1 LSDVIFSRAPVRICD
16 IGGWTDTW
24 FCPNGAVFNI
34 CVDLYSYVRVIPS
47 SNNSIN
53 IISENLNLQT
63 EIDNLGKIEYDGKLD
78 LLKSAVKRMGIKKG
92 LKIFVRT
99 EAPPGCGTGT
109 SASVAVALIAA
120 LAKFSEKNLKS
131 EEIASLAHKL
141 EVEELKLESGVQD
154 QYAAAFGGINFMEI
168 SYPSVEITPIP
179 LDNKKICELESQLIL
194 IFLSSRSS
202 SEMHKAVIENYI
214 KGDKKTLQSFEII
227 KDCAHEMKNAF
238 NSKDLVYM
246 GELMNKNWS
255 AQKSL
260 HSLMVNSAIN
270 KAELI
275 AFNNGALGF
284 KLNGA
289 GGGGSATVLADIGK
303 EYSLKNK
310 LIEGGFEILST
321 KLDFKGVQT
330 WIRFIIFVF
339 KFEIFRIKIRK

>member
-1 LSDVIFSRAPVRICD
+1 MSDIIFSRAPVRICD

-24 FCPNGAVFNI
+24 YCPNGAVFNI
-34 CVDLYSYVRVIPS
+34 CVDLYSYVRIVPS
-47 SNNSIN
+47 SNNSIT

-63 EIDNLGKIEYDGKLD
+63 EIDNLKKIEYDGNLD

-92 LKIFVRT
+92 ASIYVRT

-120 LAKFSEKNLKS
+120 LAKFSEKKLKP

-168 SYPSVEITPIP
+168 SYPSVEVTPLPI
-179 LDNKKICELESQLIL
+179 NNEKICELESQLIL

-202 SEMHKAVIENYI
+202 SEMHRAVIENYKKSDI
-214 KGDKKTLQSFEII
+214 KTLQSFEII
-227 KDCAHEMKNAF
+227 KSCAYKMKKAIY
-238 NSKDLVYM
+238 SKDLVYL
-246 GELMNKNWS
+246 GELLNKNWE
-255 AQKSL
+255 AQKKL
-260 HSLMVNSAIN
+260 HRLMVNSII
-270 KAELI
+270 KRAEHI
-275 AFNNGALGF
+275 AMKNGALGF

-289 GGGGSATVLADIGK
+289 GGGGSATILADIGK
-303 EYSLKNK
+303 EYSLKKK
-310 LIEGGFEILST
+310 LIEGGFEILSA

-330 WIRFIIFVF
+330 WMV
-339 KFEIFRIKIRK
+339 